1 MKEVIK
7 TNYYDEI
14 KETLVKNEIYK
25 KVKDYSKNKSDLKAY
40 FEVGRLIVE
49 AQGGEKRA
57 KYGNKL
63 IKEYS
68 ERLTRELGKGYKV
81 SNLKNMRQFYLIFK
95 KRQALPGELT
105 WSHYIELI
113 RLNSM
118 KEIDYYIYITRV
130 QNLSY
135 RELHERIK
143 SKEYERI
150 GFKEELEKPKINTLI
165 KNPIMIK
172 VKNKNERLSEYALH
186 RSILENIDD
195 FLVELGIGFTY
206 VGSEVKIKI
215 GDNYHYI
222 DFLLFN
228 YKFNCFVVVELKVT
242 EFKAEY
248 IGQITK
254 YINYVDKNIKELF
267 NDKTVGVVICKKE
280 NKYVLEYCTDDR
292 IFTTTYKM
300 K

>member
-1 MKEVIK
+1 MKM
-7 TNYYDEI
+7 NYYNEI
-14 KETLVKNEIYK
+14 KEALIKNEIYK
-25 KVKDYSKNKSDLKAY
+25 KVKDYSKNKSDLNAY

-280 NKYVLEYCTDDR
+280 NRFIMEYCSDDR
-292 IFTTTYKM
+292 IFTTTYKV

>member
-95 KRQALPGELT
+95 KRQALLGELT

-150 GFKEELEKPKINTLI
+150 I
-165 KNPIMIK
+165 
-172 VKNKNERLSEYALH
+172 
-186 RSILENIDD
+186 
-195 FLVELGIGFTY
+195 
-206 VGSEVKIKI
+206 
-215 GDNYHYI
+215 
-222 DFLLFN
+222 
-228 YKFNCFVVVELKVT
+228 
-242 EFKAEY
+242 
-248 IGQITK
+248 
-254 YINYVDKNIKELF
+254 
-267 NDKTVGVVICKKE
+267 
-280 NKYVLEYCTDDR
+280 
-292 IFTTTYKM
+292 
-300 K
+300 